1 MPSRGQHIKSLMF
14 SADDVLQGLLS
25 VQKEWST
32 MEMLN
37 EVAWLGE
44 KDQLHPLH
52 GSVPAALRM
61 KTARQQLS
69 SGSETIWPQT
79 CIWFPTW
86 LNSFTKFAPHVCYVS
101 GTVPGARG
109 AAVNKTARIPC
120 PQGTVVS
127 SALSIVF
134 TTHDYSALKCDT
146 GPNLYRLPVKYIH
159 QNSKT

>member
-1 MPSRGQHIKSLMF
+1 MF

-79 CIWFPTW
+79 CI
-86 LNSFTKFAPHVCYVS
+86 
-101 GTVPGARG
+101 
-109 AAVNKTARIPC
+109 
-120 PQGTVVS
+120 
-127 SALSIVF
+127 
-134 TTHDYSALKCDT
+134 
-146 GPNLYRLPVKYIH
+146 
-159 QNSKT
+159 